1 MPIPKTDLSYSNF
14 TFKLHG
20 GEDNLKQT
28 ITFGCLQKKK
38 KKKVEVRESNNTHQN
53 KIGLFI

>member
-38 KKKVEVRESNNTHQN
+38 KISCQGIKQYTPK
-53 KIGLFI
+53 

>member
-38 KKKVEVRESNNTHQN
+38 KIRGQGIKQYTAK
-53 KIGLFI
+53 

>member
-28 ITFGCLQKKK
+28 ITFGCLQKKN
-38 KKKVEVRESNNTHQN
+38 KKVEGIKQYTP
-53 KIGLFI
+53 K

>member
-38 KKKVEVRESNNTHQN
+38 KKSRGKGIKKYTP
-53 KIGLFI
+53 K

>member
-14 TFKLHG
+14 TSKLHG

-38 KKKVEVRESNNTHQN
+38 KSRGQGIKQYTPK
-53 KIGLFI
+53 

>member
-38 KKKVEVRESNNTHQN
+38 GKSRGQGIKQYTPK
-53 KIGLFI
+53 

>member
-38 KKKVEVRESNNTHQN
+38 IRGQGIKQYTPK
-53 KIGLFI
+53 

>member
-1 MPIPKTDLSYSNF
+1 MPIPKTDLSCSNF

-38 KKKVEVRESNNTHQN
+38 KLEVRESNNTHQN
-53 KIGLFI
+53 KISLFI